1 MKYTDPYTLQ
11 AKINNAAQEAHAT
24 AALVAIRPTLLRQPA
39 LRKVYNQ
46 IPAALRKYASLSLS
60 SYANEV
66 YLNCQLYDLDS
77 FKDERLLKALAPFA
91 DWEGNTNDYTFKS
104 PNRDFHFHKEFTWEH
119 DTRSIAY
126 KKLVKLDKLP
136 HHYAIRMAVY
146 AYVKEDSPLCRVVV
160 TGIEEK
166 VVRNEIRQIV
176 CA

>member
-39 LRKVYNQ
+39 LRKIYNQ

-60 SYANEV
+60 TYANEV

-91 DWEGNTNDYTFKS
+91 DWESHTNDYTFNA
-104 PNRDFHFHKEFTWEH
+104 PNRDFHFKKEFTWEH
-119 DTRSIAY
+119 DTRAIAY
-126 KKLVKLDKLP
+126 KKLVKEGA
-136 HHYAIRMAVY
+136 AIPTTFEISMNISAW
-146 AYVKEDSPLCRVVV
+146 VKEDSATCRIV
-160 TGIEEK
+160 TQEREETIKK
-166 VVRNEIRQIV
+166 VDRFIV
-176 CA
+176 CD